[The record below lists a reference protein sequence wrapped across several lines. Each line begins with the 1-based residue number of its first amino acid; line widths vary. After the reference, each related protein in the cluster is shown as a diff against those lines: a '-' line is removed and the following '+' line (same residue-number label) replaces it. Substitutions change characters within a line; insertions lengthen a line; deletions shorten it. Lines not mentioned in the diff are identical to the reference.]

1 MTDSNHEP
9 ETAIEDRRS
18 SDRAM
23 SEAHIALQLETQA
36 LDGRC
41 DNISQAGVL
50 FFSDQAIEVT
60 VTIDG
65 PNGPEERTGR
75 LARVQRMSDVNTG
88 YAIEFDGV

>member
-1 MTDSNHEP
+1 MTDSNHQP

-18 SDRAM
+18 SDRAT
-23 SEAHIALQLETQA
+23 SEAQISLQLDTQA
-36 LDGRC
+36 LEGRC

-65 PNGPEERTGR
+65 PEGPEQRTGR

-88 YAIEFDGV
+88 YAIEFDRI